1 MFVFDTAALLTA
13 YREPRTTPPA
23 RGLRRLAGRLTGG
36 LAGRLTAR
44 LMAAA
49 AAHRKLTQRGLAL
62 PRPAGCGWLPRRA
75 WRRHGALI
83 CLRAGVDPDAAP
95 KKGTAPEDASW

>member
-13 YREPRTTPPA
+13 HREPRTTPPA
-23 RGLRRLAGRLTGG
+23 RGLRRLTGG
-36 LAGRLTAR
+36 LTGRL
-44 LMAAA
+44 LAAA
-49 AAHRKLTQRGLAL
+49 AAHRELTQRGLAL

>member
-13 YREPRTTPPA
+13 RREPRTTLPA
-23 RGLRRLAGRLTGG
+23 RGLRRLTGG

-44 LMAAA
+44 LLAAA
-49 AAHRKLTQRGLAL
+49 AAHRELTQRGLAL

-83 CLRAGVDPDAAP
+83 CLRAGVDRDAAP
-95 KKGTAPEDASW
+95 RKGTVPEDASW